1 MGIDEA
7 GRGPVCGPM
16 TYGICYSPIG
26 GRKRLEGIGFM
37 DSKQLSE
44 EVREKLFKK
53 IKEADDFI
61 GWNVAVLSPQDISGH
76 MMGRINYNLNAMSH
90 DCAISMVHRVI
101 EQGARVLSVHSHC
114 NPPGVPSIL
123 CRPFELPPKRSLLS
137 QRAA

>member
-16 TYGICYSPIG
+16 TYGICYGPISG
-26 GRKRLEGIGFM
+26 KKRLEGMGFL

-53 IKEADDFI
+53 IKEADDFL

-76 MMGRINYNLNAMSH
+76 MLGRVNYNLNSMSH
-90 DCAISMVHRVI
+90 DCAISMVRRVI
-101 EQGARVLSVHSHC
+101 EQGM
-114 NPPGVPSIL
+114 
-123 CRPFELPPKRSLLS
+123 
-137 QRAA
+137 